1 MFLDIVLLIVSFAL
15 ILGGA
20 NYLTDG
26 ASSVA
31 RRWGVSTLVIGLT
44 IVSIGSSAPE
54 FVISVTSAAHH
65 SGGLAIGDIVGS
77 NIFNIFVIVGV
88 VAIIRPLKVQ
98 KGTLANELP
107 LVVLSSIVLII
118 CSVDK
123 QIDGFAVDEITRS
136 DGLLMIL
143 FFLIFLRYTF
153 AIAHHTDNVGDPVK
167 IKVYPMWLSL
177 VMIVGGLAALIWG
190 GNLFVE
196 SASDMAR
203 ILGVS
208 EAVIGLTIVAI
219 GTSLPEL
226 ATSVVAAIKNEPG
239 LAIGTVV
246 GSAVFNVFLVLGVAA
261 TFWPLTMGGIT
272 LFDFGVLL
280 LASIMFWAF
289 GQWFKV
295 RTITRPEGIIMVLCY
310 IAYTAV
316 LMYNAIHQ
324 VE

>member
-1 MFLDIVLLIVSFAL
+1 MFLDIVILIASLAL

-77 NIFNIFVIVGV
+77 NIFNILVIVGV

-107 LVVLSSIVLII
+107 LVVLSTIVLII

-153 AIAHHTDNVGDPVK
+153 AIAHNLENTGEPVK
-167 IKVYPMWLSL
+167 IKVYPLWLSL
-177 VMIVGGLAALIWG
+177 VMIIGGLAALVWG
-190 GNLFVE
+190 GNLFVN
-196 SASDMAR
+196 SASDIAR
-203 ILGVS
+203 ICGVS
-208 EAVIGLTIVAI
+208 EAVIGLTIVAV

-226 ATSVVAAIKNEPG
+226 ATSITAAIKNEPG

-246 GSAVFNVFLVLGVAA
+246 GSAVFNVFLILGVSA
-261 TFWPLTMGGIT
+261 TLWPLTMGGIT
-272 LFDFGVLL
+272 LLDFGVLL
-280 LASIMFWAF
+280 LASILFWAF

-310 IAYTAV
+310 IAYTIVLIHKAV
-316 LMYNAIHQ
+316 H
-324 VE
+324 